1 MQNRSDQQLITDY
14 FKGDEESFEIL
25 VKRYLRSIYS
35 FVYRY
40 AGNPHDAEDIT
51 QTVFVKVWRNL
62 KKFNPRKSRFAT
74 LRDRQRKSPAPY
86 RTNEVSS
93 DTGFKTWIFRIARN
107 TSIDW
112 LKKKRHIAF
121 SAFETEEGGNALAET
136 LVDPS
141 PLPDELAERE
151 NISEMLSGAMEKLSF
166 NYCLVLILHYQHSYT
181 FREIAEI
188 LKESI
193 DTVKTRHRRAIAA
206 LRKLLQ
212 DK

>member
-1 MQNRSDQQLITDY
+1 MMQNHSDQQLITDY
-14 FKGDEESFEIL
+14 LKGDEESFEIL
-25 VKRYLRSIYS
+25 VRRYLKPIYG

-40 AGNPHDAEDIT
+40 TGNPHDAEDIT

-62 KKFNPRKSRFAT
+62 RKFKRRK
-74 LRDRQRKSPAPY
+74 
-86 RTNEVSS
+86 N
-93 DTGFKTWIFRIARN
+93 FKTWIFRIARN
-107 TSIDW
+107 ASIDW

-121 SAFETEEGGNALAET
+121 SAFETEDGGNVLTET

-212 DK
+212 DKYPR